1 MVAVLVARSRLSS
14 QLLGLVLVVITYLPQ
29 GSFCSTA
36 PRQVG
41 LRMEQL
47 REFEQFVFA

>member
-47 REFEQFVFA
+47 REFEQFVSA